1 MWGQIL
7 YIFAFLVSYE
17 GFSLRYRIR
26 MSTNFNLTGR
36 RCSQDCGRDQTNYS
50 VFCQYA
56 DYLHF
61 KYSSQPKQIKHYR
74 LPGPHLPLAVLCYM
88 VAAPM
93 VEASI
98 AEDSFDGGDLIQF
111 RGSAGG
117 APGSAPA
124 ILAEGAARPALQL
137 RSHFPETWLFS
148 LQPHSTRLLR

>member
-1 MWGQIL
+1 MFHTKGSANGIA
-7 YIFAFLVSYE
+7 FACKLTLISPAGDFPKTAE
-17 GFSLRYRIR
+17 EIKRIIQFSANMTIICISNIHLSQNR
-26 MSTNFNLTGR
+26 SNTTGY
-36 RCSQDCGRDQTNYS
+36 QD
-50 VFCQYA
+50 
-56 DYLHF
+56 H
-61 KYSSQPKQIKHYR
+61 IYR
-74 LPGPHLPLAVLCYM
+74 LLYCYT

-148 LQPHSTRLLR
+148 LQPHRTRLLR

>member
-1 MWGQIL
+1 
-7 YIFAFLVSYE
+7 
-17 GFSLRYRIR
+17 
-26 MSTNFNLTGR
+26 
-36 RCSQDCGRDQTNYS
+36 
-50 VFCQYA
+50 
-56 DYLHF
+56 
-61 KYSSQPKQIKHYR
+61 
-74 LPGPHLPLAVLCYM
+74 
-88 VAAPM
+88 M

-117 APGSAPA
+117 APGSAPGSAPA